1 MGQVKRNRK
10 KETTEYGTKIAVVD
24 RRREAWGLRARGLSF
39 RGIAEVMGV
48 SPTTAYLDC
57 KRAEESFGELNTDP
71 EILREGLLLLHQQI
85 SGLLMEDLTRQA
97 ETGQVTTEIDQQGRR
112 TTTTRR
118 WLNPQL
124 AAEASRNLTR
134 MAGLMGLSD
143 GPVDGG
149 SQQSTTVVMV
159 SPPADGASFEAK
171 YASPAVDVTAS
182 GEAVGLDLPAAGDQK
197 PATGSDLAE

>member
-1 MGQVKRNRK
+1 MGDRARSRK
-10 KETTEYGTKIAVVD
+10 KETTEYGMKIALID

-39 RGIAEVMGV
+39 RGIAEIQGT
-48 SPTTAYLDC
+48 SPNTAWLDC
-57 KRAEESFGELNTDP
+57 KRAEEEFGQLNTDP
-71 EILREGLLLLHQQI
+71 EILREGLLQLHQQI
-85 SGLLMEDLTRQA
+85 SGMLIEDLTRQA
-97 ETGQVTTEIDQQGRR
+97 ETGQVTTEIDDQGRR

-143 GPVDGG
+143 GPLDGG

-171 YASPAVDVTAS
+171 CASPAVDVTLQAP
-182 GEAVGLDLPAAGDQK
+182 EPAQI
-197 PATGSDLAE
+197 TAEGKG

>member
-39 RGIAEVMGV
+39 RGIAEIQGT

-71 EILREGLLLLHQQI
+71 DILREGLLQLHQQI

-97 ETGQVTTEIDQQGRR
+97 ETGQVTTEIDSEGRR

-118 WLNPQL
+118 WMNPQL
-124 AAEASRNLTR
+124 AAEASRNLQR

-159 SPPADGASFEAK
+159 SS
-171 YASPAVDVTAS
+171 
-182 GEAVGLDLPAAGDQK
+182 
-197 PATGSDLAE
+197 TG

>member
-1 MGQVKRNRK
+1 MGDRARSRK
-10 KETTEYGTKIAVVD
+10 KETTEYGMKIALID

-39 RGIAEVMGV
+39 RGIAEIQGT
-48 SPTTAYLDC
+48 SPNTAWLDC
-57 KRAEESFGELNTDP
+57 KRAEEEFGQLNTDP
-71 EILREGLLLLHQQI
+71 EILREGLLQLHQQI
-85 SGLLMEDLTRQA
+85 SGMLIEDLTRQA
-97 ETGQVTTEIDQQGRR
+97 ETGQVTTEIDDQGRR

-143 GPVDGG
+143 TPADGG

-171 YASPAVDVTAS
+171 YAAPAVDVTPQAP
-182 GEAVGLDLPAAGDQK
+182 EPAQI
-197 PATGSDLAE
+197 TAESKD

>member
-10 KETTEYGTKIAVVD
+10 KETTQYGTKIAVID
-24 RRREAWGLRARGLSF
+24 RRREAWGLRAKGLSF
-39 RGIAEVMGV
+39 RGIAEIQGT
-48 SPTTAYLDC
+48 SLTTAYVDC
-57 KRAEESFGELNTDP
+57 KRAEEEFGQLNTDP
-71 EILREGLLLLHQQI
+71 EILREGILQLHQQI
-85 SGLLMEDLTRQA
+85 SGMLIEDLTRQA
-97 ETGQVTTEIDQQGRR
+97 EAGQVTTEIDDQGRR

-124 AAEASRNLTR
+124 AAEASRNLQR

-149 SQQSTTVVMV
+149 SQQTTTVVMV

-171 YASPAVDVTAS
+171 YASPAVDVTPQAP
-182 GEAVGLDLPAAGDQK
+182 EPAQI
-197 PATGSDLAE
+197 TAEDKD

>member
-1 MGQVKRNRK
+1 MGQVKRSRK
-10 KETTEYGTKIAVVD
+10 KETTEYGIKIAVID

-39 RGIAEVMGV
+39 RGIAEIQGT

-57 KRAEESFGELNTDP
+57 KRAEEEFGQLTTDP
-71 EILREGLLLLHQQI
+71 DILREGLLQLHQQI
-85 SGLLMEDLTRQA
+85 SGMLMDDLTRQA
-97 ETGQVTTEIDQQGRR
+97 DSGQVTTEIDDQGRR

-118 WLNPQL
+118 WMNPQL
-124 AAEASRNLTR
+124 AAEASRNLQR

-159 SPPADGASFEAK
+159 SPPSDGASFEAK
-171 YASPAVDVTAS
+171 YASPAVDVAS
-182 GEAVGLDLPAAGDQK
+182 SPAVGLDLPASGAQK
-197 PATGSDLAE
+197 TVVESDPAK

>member
-1 MGQVKRNRK
+1 
-10 KETTEYGTKIAVVD
+10 
-24 RRREAWGLRARGLSF
+24 
-39 RGIAEVMGV
+39 
-48 SPTTAYLDC
+48 
-57 KRAEESFGELNTDP
+57 
-71 EILREGLLLLHQQI
+71 
-85 SGLLMEDLTRQA
+85 MEDLTRQA

-143 GPVDGG
+143 TPADGG

-171 YASPAVDVTAS
+171 YASPAVDVAAAPVT
-182 GEAVGLDLPAAGDQK
+182 GLDLPAAGAQK